1 MLFVVSLALVQ
12 QARADT
18 TSIMAFAPSVGY
30 RGTLVR
36 IEGSGL
42 DAVTG
47 IRFGAADAAFTVESN
62 SVLHATVPRGATTGP
77 IILDTAQGQ
86 VASGQEF
93 TAQANVIVVV
103 TDDQRWDAL
112 RFPTIRSELIG
123 KGVTFEQA
131 FAPTPLCCPSRAS
144 ILTGRFSHSTGV
156 YKNRPPQG
164 GFETFT
170 AGGWDASTFAT
181 WLDDVGYTT
190 AFVGKY
196 LNGYDPADISY
207 VPPGW
212 DHWVAFSLASASG
225 GGDSGGYFDY
235 TLSVDGT
242 AVPYGSDPAD
252 YSTDVLG
259 GYAADLITAAP
270 ANAPLLLYFA
280 PRAPHKPSTPA
291 PRHASAFT
299 SLVPLSSPN
308 INEADVS
315 DKPSHIR
322 SLPVLTWKQ
331 IKSAETVRR
340 RHHRSLLA
348 VDEAVATILD
358 RLAETDRLLDT
369 MIVFTSD
376 NGIAFGEH
384 RWRGKEVPYEE
395 SIRVPLVLRYDALT
409 GGIPSASH
417 RLAMNVDVAAT
428 AAEAAG
434 VSPLELDGESLVG
447 SLDGSA
453 TTTRAHVLLEHA
465 RTSVEG
471 VPIPAYC
478 GVRTSAW
485 KYVRYAD
492 GQEELYDLVADPFEL
507 ENLAAHPEHAELKAE
522 LMDRTRALCSPTPP
536 KYGPF

>member
-1 MLFVVSLALVQ
+1 MVLAVSAVFVVP
-12 QARADT
+12 ARGETA
-18 TSIMAFAPSVGY
+18 SITAFDPPLGY

-36 IEGSGL
+36 IEGSALQG
-42 DAVTG
+42 VTG
-47 IRFGAADAAFTVESN
+47 VRFGTTDAAFTVESD

-77 IILDTAQGQ
+77 IVVDAAQGP
-86 VASGQEF
+86 VASGDVF
-93 TAQANVIVVV
+93 TVQANVVVVV
-103 TDDQRWDAL
+103 TDDQRWDTL
-112 RFPTIRSELIG
+112 QFPTLESELIG
-123 KGVTFEQA
+123 KGMKFEEA

-144 ILTGRFSHSTGV
+144 ILTGRFSHSTDV
-156 YKNRPPQG
+156 YKNRPPHG

-170 AGGWDASTFAT
+170 AEGWDASTFAT
-181 WLDDVGYTT
+181 WLDDLGYTT

-196 LNGYDPADISY
+196 LNGYDPGDIGY

-212 DHWVAFSLASASG
+212 DRWVALALASATG
-225 GGDSGGYFDY
+225 GGDSGGYFNY
-235 TLSVDGT
+235 TLSVDGAT
-242 AVPYGSDPAD
+242 VPHGSDPAD

-259 GYAADLITAAP
+259 GYAADFIASAP

-280 PRAPHKPSTPA
+280 PRAPHSPSTPA

-299 SLVPLSSPN
+299 SLPPLSSPN

-322 SLPVLTWKQ
+322 SLPLLTSNQ
-331 IKSAETVRR
+331 IKSAQNVRR
-340 RHHRSLLA
+340 RHYRTLLA
-348 VDEAVATILD
+348 VDEAVATILG

-369 MIVFTSD
+369 MVVFMSD

-395 SIRVPLVLRYDALT
+395 SIRVPFVVRYDALT
-409 GGIPSASH
+409 GGVQSTTDQ
-417 RLAMNVDVAAT
+417 LVMNVDVAAT
-428 AAEAAG
+428 AAEVAG
-434 VSPLELDGESLVG
+434 ATPVGLDGESLVG
-447 SLDGSA
+447 LIAGSA
-453 TTTRAHVLLEHA
+453 KTTRDEVLLEHA

-478 GVRTSAW
+478 GVRTPTW

-507 ENLAAHPEHAELKAE
+507 KNLATFPEHAERKAA
-522 LMDRTRALCSPTPP
+522 LVDRTRALCFPRPP